1 MELRHLTYFAT
12 VAELGSVS
20 KAAAALH
27 ITQPSLSRQIADL
40 ERELRHK
47 LFDRTSRG
55 VVLTPAGAGLH
66 SHLEVLFS
74 QVERIPEIL
83 RTFSQQKELVR
94 VGLPPGLPHPWFL
107 NVLRQV
113 ESAMPQARMSLQ
125 EASSDE
131 QRQMLRQGLLD
142 VGLLHL
148 DPPEFPSVRVLTQE
162 IGVAVPPDSPLVG
175 LKSVRFTHFEGQ
187 RVMAHASG
195 EIASEEARLR
205 SASIAAGVW
214 TDWVFRG
221 FSQHSELIAVSTG
234 VDAALMTNASAA
246 RHLPSWAWIPLH
258 ERDASG
264 RALAV
269 ETWAAWRKGS
279 RGVTTDL
286 AEILRTVPA
295 S

>member
-1 MELRHLTYFAT
+1 MELRHLTYFST

-107 NVLRQV
+107 NVLRQA
-113 ESAMPQARMSLQ
+113 ETAIPQASISLQ

-131 QRQMLRQGLLD
+131 QRQMLRHGLLD
-142 VGLLHL
+142 VGLMHL

-162 IGVAVPPDSPLVG
+162 IGVAVPPQSPLVG
-175 LKSVRFTHFEGQ
+175 MASVQFAHLEGQ
-187 RVMAHASG
+187 KVMAHASG

-234 VDAALMTNASAA
+234 VDAALMTHASAA
-246 RHLPSWAWIPLH
+246 RHLPSWSWIPLL

-269 ETWAAWRKGS
+269 ETWAAWSKGS
-279 RGVTTDL
+279 RGLIYEL
-286 AEILRTVPA
+286 AEIIRTTPA

>member
-1 MELRHLTYFAT
+1 VELRHLTYFST
-12 VAELGSVS
+12 VAELGSMS

-40 ERELRHK
+40 ERELRHR

-83 RTFSQQKELVR
+83 RTFSQQKQLIR
-94 VGLPPGLPHPWFL
+94 IGLPPGLPHPWFL
-107 NVLRQV
+107 DVLRQA
-113 ESAMPQARMSLQ
+113 ESAVPQANISLQ

-131 QRQMLRQGLLD
+131 QRQMLRHGLLD
-142 VGLLHL
+142 LGLIHL
-148 DPPEFPSVRVLTQE
+148 NPPEFPSVRVLTQE
-162 IGVAVPPDSPLVG
+162 IGVAVPQHSPLAG
-175 LKSVRFTHFEGQ
+175 LASVRFAHLEGQ

-205 SASIAAGVW
+205 SAAVAAGVW

-221 FSQHSELIAVSTG
+221 FSQHSELIAVSSR
-234 VDAALMTNASAA
+234 VDAALMTQASAV
-246 RHLPSWAWIPLH
+246 RQLPGWRWIPLR

-264 RALAV
+264 QALAV
-269 ETWAAWRKGS
+269 ETWAAWNKGA
-279 RGVTTDL
+279 RGYISDL
-286 AEILRTVPA
+286 AEIFRATNTP
-295 S
+295 